1 MNIEKNKVVSFHY
14 ALSTEGQQLESS
26 RQGDPMSYLHGAG
39 NIIPGLE
46 KNMEGRQPG
55 DRFEVTVPPEE
66 AYGQRQQNL
75 VTRLPAKRLGVP
87 TSKLK
92 RGMMLRVQTRQGPQ
106 MVRVLKAGRFMVDLD
121 ANHPMAGLTLT
132 FDVEIT
138 DVRDATD
145 DELSHG
151 HAHGPGGHQH
161 GEEE

>member
-14 ALSTEGQQLESS
+14 DLSTEGQPLESS
-26 RQGDPMSYLHGAG
+26 RKGDPMSYLHGAG

-46 KNMEGRQPG
+46 KNMEGRQAG
-55 DRFEVTVPPEE
+55 DQFEATVPPEE
-66 AYGQRQQNL
+66 AYGHRQQNL
-75 VTRLPAKRLGVP
+75 VTRLSAKRLGVP
-87 TSKLK
+87 ASKLK
-92 RGMMLRVQTRQGPQ
+92 RGMMLQVQTQQGPQ

-138 DVRDATD
+138 DVRDATAE
-145 DELSHG
+145 ELAHG